1 MCLAFVTSPSLQVS
15 CGPGCML
22 AIVPANIDKETRLAL
37 RPIGSEASPIAIEKA
52 WHQWLAYS
60 RAFTAFVV

>member
-1 MCLAFVTSPSLQVS
+1 MCLAFVTSSSVGGG
-15 CGPGCML
+15 GPGCML
-22 AIVPANIDKETRLAL
+22 AIVPANRDKETRLAL